1 MKMTYTTH
9 SDKETFLLA
18 KGLAPYLKAD
28 VNLLLDGDLAAGKTV
43 FAKGI
48 GEGLE
53 IKDMIKSPSYTLLC
67 IYEGRMPFYHFD
79 AYHLKG
85 IDDFYELGFE
95 EYLENGGVVL
105 IEWASV
111 ISNGFPDGSIHV
123 EIVKGADENER
134 QITFFATDHFHR
146 KVLEEWQINEDSCL

>member
-1 MKMTYTTH
+1 
-9 SDKETFLLA
+9 
-18 KGLAPYLKAD
+18 
-28 VNLLLDGDLAAGKTV
+28 
-43 FAKGI
+43 
-48 GEGLE
+48 
-53 IKDMIKSPSYTLLC
+53 
-67 IYEGRMPFYHFD
+67 MPFYHFD